1 MRSPMPRNRSLW
13 LALAAFSFAAPLAL
27 WSAPAWAQDPAPK
40 EGDKPAEGQDSKKE
54 EKEEWFAV
62 TNGDVFTGTGSL
74 LRGMTILA
82 KNGVIVEIAGE
93 VDIPEG
99 AKVLDA
105 KGLRIYPG
113 LVAVSSAGLFG
124 GTGSELEDSVDP
136 FSSRMVLGLASGI
149 TSSGVGSVAAKLK
162 RGEIKGVVM
171 RDKYSTTLAFS
182 TNNPSTKRN
191 LAEKLELTARYL
203 REFRDYESKKA
214 SNKDLK
220 EPPKKGVD
228 SSILSVLKGETLA
241 RFNADSREDLL
252 GIARLAQKYG
262 FRPVIDGCGEGWTVA
277 DELGRAGAF
286 AILTPRDRNDKS
298 EALVRPGGSSIENAA
313 ILHAHGVQV
322 AIIPS
327 TRGVDLGGIAGRD
340 IIHLPIEA
348 DFAVRG
354 GLPESAAIAA
364 ITVVP
369 ARILGVDH
377 RVGTIEVG
385 KDCDLLVMDGDLL
398 HYQTF
403 VQYAVVDGKQV
414 YDKEAELWF
423 AHIRPRTTASLAPDV
438 RVDPGE
444 EVDPNAPPKVDP
456 PKEGDGPE
464 GSTPPEEKKP
474 GDGDA
479 PPEKKPEDPPKDSG
493 DPESTGGEGGPAP
506 ESKPEDSSGR

>member
-1 MRSPMPRNRSLW
+1 MIPTMIRNRSLLLPAAL
-13 LALAAFSFAAPLAL
+13 LASFLAARPAHAFQD
-27 WSAPAWAQDPAPK
+27 APA
-40 EGDKPAEGQDSKKE
+40 EGAKPAEGGDDKKKE

-74 LRGMTILA
+74 LRGMTVLA
-82 KNGVIVEIAGE
+82 KNGVIVEIGAE

-105 KGLRIYPG
+105 KGMRVYPG
-113 LVAVSSAGLFG
+113 LVATSSTGLFG
-124 GTGSELEDSVDP
+124 GSISELEDSVDP

-149 TSSGVGSVAAKLK
+149 TSSGVGTVAAKLK

-171 RDKYSTTLAFS
+171 RDKFSTTLTFS
-182 TNNPSTKRN
+182 TNNPSTKRS
-191 LAEKLELTARYL
+191 LAEKFEATSKYL
-203 REFRDYESKKA
+203 REFREYEAKKA

-228 SSILSVLKGETLA
+228 SAILSVLKGETLA

-262 FRPVIDGCGEGWTVA
+262 FRPVIDGCEEGWTVA
-277 DELGRAGAF
+277 DELGRAGAY
-286 AILTPRDRNDKS
+286 AVLTPRDRNDKS

-313 ILHAHGVQV
+313 ILYSRGVQI

-348 DFAVRG
+348 AFAVRG
-354 GLPESAAIAA
+354 GLPEAAAIAA

-377 RVGTIEVG
+377 RVGTLEVG

-398 HYQTF
+398 HYQTL

-423 AHIRPRTTASLAPDV
+423 AHIRPRTSVSLAPEK
-438 RVDPGE
+438 RVDAGE
-444 EVDPNAPPKVDP
+444 EVDPNAAPKVEPPK
-456 PKEGDGPE
+456 DGEKPE
-464 GSTPPEEKKP
+464 GSTPPEEGNPDEEKPGEKKP
-474 GDGDA
+474 G
-479 PPEKKPEDPPKDSG
+479 EVG
-493 DPESTGGEGGPAP
+493 DPDETPVDTDGNEPPADDESGG
-506 ESKPEDSSGR
+506 R